1 MIISV
6 MKFLNDYYKKSGKN
20 KFLAQ
25 GAILAFISDVANISY
40 VNLWF
45 MPQKITISY
54 IQNLYSVMGV
64 PPSNFNR
71 LYLEELRKVMIDSM
85 SFLFLGFLI
94 YHILVYYKFSRG
106 SKWASKYLNGYAL
119 TGAILTGFELPGL
132 FGEHPGWGLAMLGT
146 FLIYVFVFMGIR
158 FFRKQEKKG

>member
-1 MIISV
+1 

-25 GAILAFISDVANISY
+25 AAILAFISDVANITY

-45 MPQKITISY
+45 MPQKISVSY
-54 IQNLYSVMGV
+54 IQNLYALMGH

-71 LYLEELRKVMIDSM
+71 LYLEELRRVMIDSM

-94 YHILVYYKFSRG
+94 YHILVYYKLSRA
-106 SKWASKYLNGYAL
+106 SNWAIKYVNVYAI
-119 TGAILTGFELPGL
+119 TGAILTAFELPGL
-132 FGEHPGWGLAMLGT
+132 FGEHIGWALAMLGT
-146 FLIYVFVFMGIR
+146 LAIYIFVFMGIR
-158 FFRKQEKKG
+158 FFRKKTAK